1 MWTFIDVWLKDIFL
15 IFPIVKWKV
24 YLNLLLELRRLVRE
38 RAELVLEISNIY
50 HTSDTCLEATT
61 VLVAVLIA
69 WEAACLSTVL
79 QNLWKPLC
87 VCSLEMGNPRQE
99 VIFTSLKHSS
109 VASHCT
115 RLVLEHTGKSLRHIF
130 FQFFVN
136 SVTYVTW
143 I

>member
-24 YLNLLLELRRLVRE
+24 YLNLSLELRRLVRE

-79 QNLWKPLC
+79 QNLWK
-87 VCSLEMGNPRQE
+87 
-99 VIFTSLKHSS
+99 TSLCMFTWNGESKTGSNFYITETFLCCLS
-109 VASHCT
+109 LYKTCT
-115 RLVLEHTGKSLRHIF
+115 R
-130 FQFFVN
+130 
-136 SVTYVTW
+136 TYWQISKTHLLP
-143 I
+143 ILCK